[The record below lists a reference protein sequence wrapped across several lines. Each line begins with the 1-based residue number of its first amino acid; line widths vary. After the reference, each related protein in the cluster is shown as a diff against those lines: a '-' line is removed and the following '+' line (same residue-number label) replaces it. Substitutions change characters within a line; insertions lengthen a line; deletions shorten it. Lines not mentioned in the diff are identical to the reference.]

1 MAGVQ
6 MSEAFALV
14 YKAWRMGILAPIVGA
29 LRAAVSGDHEAAK
42 REIERGAI
50 AAAAHQAIDRMK

>member
-1 MAGVQ
+1 MN
-6 MSEAFALV
+6 EAV
-14 YKAWRMGILAPIVGA
+14 DIMYKLWRMGVIDPVVAA
-29 LRAAVSGDHEAAK
+29 LRAALAGDHETAK